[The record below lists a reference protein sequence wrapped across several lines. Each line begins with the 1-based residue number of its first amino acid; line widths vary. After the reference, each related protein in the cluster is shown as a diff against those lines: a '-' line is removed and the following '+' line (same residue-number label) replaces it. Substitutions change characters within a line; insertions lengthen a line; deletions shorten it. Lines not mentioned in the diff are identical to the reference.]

1 MTNEAQARSA
11 ESFANGNFFAAG
23 NGASKHKTGDIG
35 AGDEKNESDN
45 GHEDVERLIELTA
58 QFGHSRR
65 GGRG

>member
-1 MTNEAQARSA
+1 MRRRREAPRALRTAISLLRETAR
-11 ESFANGNFFAAG
+11 
-23 NGASKHKTGDIG
+23 KHKTGDIG